1 MLSTYSKSTQGPD
14 LDALVDG
21 VSEDF
26 TLDLHLRVLQNI
38 DGIYLTEE
46 TCKPEILEALQ
57 NDQEKSSVYWLS
69 YIDHHDKVVETDKK
83 VWIQNFSVDKEAGVG
98 KTDFGF
104 KIRLNERPS
113 YTLSE
118 WMRKDLVLEL
128 WETRPK
134 LVEKR
139 NEETMEMV
147 KEVVLDANNIPII
160 EKRHRGVRFS
170 LLTSLDLETQPERVA
185 L

>member
-1 MLSTYSKSTQGPD
+1 MLSTYSKSTQQGPD
-14 LDALVDG
+14 LDALIEG

-57 NDQEKSSVYWLS
+57 NDNEKSSVFWLTYS
-69 YIDHHDKVVETDKK
+69 DHNGKTIETEKK

-104 KIRLNERPS
+104 KIRLNEKPS
-113 YTLSE
+113 YALSE
-118 WMRKDLVLEL
+118 WMRSDLTLDL

-134 LVEKR
+134 LVEKK
-139 NEETMEMV
+139 NEETMEIV
-147 KEVVLDANNIPII
+147 KEVALDVNNIPII
-160 EKRHRGVRFS
+160 EKRNRGVSILFLICCRS
-170 LLTSLDLETQPERVA
+170 
-185 L
+185 